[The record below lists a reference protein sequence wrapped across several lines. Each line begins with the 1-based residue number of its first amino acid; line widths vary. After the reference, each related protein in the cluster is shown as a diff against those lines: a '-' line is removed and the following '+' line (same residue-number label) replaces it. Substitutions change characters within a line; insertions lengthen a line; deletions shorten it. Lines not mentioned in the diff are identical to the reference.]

1 MRESR
6 AQWDFS
12 CKRCLERMGDI
23 YQALIL
29 RLVIVKASSCIVS
42 VMELIVHFTHYIA
55 FLASVLK
62 IIHLWYKTRAY
73 SNYLISTHSMGNL
86 ELRSSRDI
94 ILLQKIGWLAY
105 LVPFLCASVLYFS
118 FLIIQ
123 GISRKQNPPENYD
136 ASGLNFVWKFPLLL
150 TSLHDNESPWS
161 QLFNLFVFFPELI

>member
-1 MRESR
+1 
-6 AQWDFS
+6 
-12 CKRCLERMGDI
+12 MGDI

-94 ILLQKIGWLAY
+94 ILLQKIG
-105 LVPFLCASVLYFS
+105 
-118 FLIIQ
+118 
-123 GISRKQNPPENYD
+123 
-136 ASGLNFVWKFPLLL
+136 
-150 TSLHDNESPWS
+150 
-161 QLFNLFVFFPELI
+161 